1 MMEKAHLHFT
11 LLYWN
16 RFSLLLISII
26 LAFALSPF
34 LESFIRIKMLTD
46 IVLSAILISAIHAIS
61 EKKSTLLMGLVL
73 VLPCIVLKWSNY
85 LLESPLFG
93 NWAEVFGA
101 FFTAYILISIWAFI
115 SRQQEVTS
123 EVIMAA
129 ICGYFLIGFMWG
141 FIYFFLNSARPGS
154 FQMASSSAGEQSS
167 FIYFSFVTMTTVGY
181 GDTTPLSNAARSLS
195 ILEAVM
201 GQLYLAVTIARLLGA
216 YVSRKSE
223 KQAG

>member
-1 MMEKAHLHFT
+1 
-11 LLYWN
+11 
-16 RFSLLLISII
+16 
-26 LAFALSPF
+26 
-34 LESFIRIKMLTD
+34 
-46 IVLSAILISAIHAIS
+46 
-61 EKKSTLLMGLVL
+61 
-73 VLPCIVLKWSNY
+73 
-85 LLESPLFG
+85 
-93 NWAEVFGA
+93 
-101 FFTAYILISIWAFI
+101 
-115 SRQQEVTS
+115 
-123 EVIMAA
+123 MAA